1 MTQRILNITTETT
14 RKIDKVTFFGL
25 FTESE
30 RAAYFEGLNPDT
42 ANVNIQTVDK
52 LLTLAPW
59 EMETTHSAIQAG
71 LYILLTEGVI
81 SPERIAEISAQL

>member
-1 MTQRILNITTETT
+1 MTRIIQAAPTV

-30 RAAYFEGLNPDT
+30 RSVYFAGLNPAT
-42 ANVNIQTVDK
+42 ANVNIQTVDR

-59 EMETTHSAIQAG
+59 EMETTHPAIQSG
-71 LYILLTEGVI
+71 LYILMIEGVAT
-81 SPERIAEISAQL
+81 PERIAEISAQL